1 MAAGLIRLA
10 RQKAGLSQREF
21 AESAGLTQQSIS
33 AYETGRKD
41 PSLETLKRLLAA
53 VGFEMRIRLEPVDD
67 HDAALGV
74 YMESLDSTE
83 RAALEEAR
91 RERVTA
97 AKLRRTRGH

>member
-1 MAAGLIRLA
+1 MAAGLIRIA

-21 AESAGLTQQSIS
+21 ADSAGLTQQSIS
-33 AYETGRKD
+33 AYETGRRD

-53 VGFEMRIRLEPVDD
+53 AGFEMRIRLDPIDD

-74 YMESLDSTE
+74 YMESLDGSE
-83 RAALEEAR
+83 RAALEEEQR
-91 RERVTA
+91 KRVAA

>member
-1 MAAGLIRLA
+1 MA
-10 RQKAGLSQREF
+10 RQKAGLSQRQF

-33 AYETGRKD
+33 SYETGRKD

-53 VGFEMRIRLEPVDD
+53 AGFEMRIRLEPIDD

-83 RAALEEAR
+83 RAALEEAQR
-91 RERVTA
+91 KRVAA
-97 AKLRRTRGH
+97 AKMRRTRGH